1 MIIKIIGSGS
11 AGNHM
16 AYALQKL
23 ADKIVLTD
31 LSEKTLKRS
40 KNQIYIP
47 RYKILCNAISPHGL
61 FNNHSKN
68 FQKNFS
74 QRSPLG
80 RMSLP
85 HEVLPAID
93 YLLDENNKY
102 TNGIE
107 LMVNG

>member
-1 MIIKIIGSGS
+1 MLLTK
-11 AGNHM
+11 
-16 AYALQKL
+16 YL
-23 ADKIVLTD
+23 ASYFK
-31 LSEKTLKRS
+31 K
-40 KNQIYIP
+40 
-47 RYKILCNAISPHGL
+47 YKILCNAISPHGL

-85 HEVLPAID
+85 QEVLPAID

-107 LMVNG
+107 LMVDGGWTSC